1 MLAGGVLALFLRGAA
16 EDQDDICFIQLPS
29 LSRGIPLKRWTVS
42 GLPKADSPESVWMDP
57 ESDLLVTH
65 QTSVPEV

>member
-1 MLAGGVLALFLRGAA
+1 MFAGGVLGLFLRGAT

-29 LSRGIPLKRWTVS
+29 LSRGISMKRWTIS
-42 GLPKADSPESVWMDP
+42 GLPKAYSPESVWMDP

-65 QTSVPEV
+65 QASVLDV